1 MAAGLPGM
9 SGADALDADAGAEP
23 PDGEPAELE
32 QPIGAAKGA
41 PLPERIASGK
51 PRGRKRLSRAVMAG
65 FGAFDPIASHR
76 NRQREE

>member
-1 MAAGLPGM
+1 MAAELPGM

-23 PDGEPAELE
+23 TGGEPGELE
-32 QPIGAAKGA
+32 QPIGAARGA

-51 PRGRKRLSRAVMAG
+51 PRWRKRRSGAVKAG
-65 FGAFDPIASHR
+65 FWMFDPIASHR